1 MASKLNPG
9 ADETLVN
16 VAYRAAM
23 TNTPGDYSDT
33 LEKAAES
40 YGKTM
45 EASAKMWKDVAT
57 VGAAVGN
64 EMVKNSKEWAT
75 MAAEGAALDSEGATF
90 LEEEVYALKDEIKA
104 LGFLPNLFGDRETRQ
119 EKARLKSKQAELFAE
134 IDAAGNSIA
143 EGVAAIAAGTYD
155 SNLGN
160 IGQDEMINAIV
171 KSNLKNKITGEGNYA
186 KLSRDEK
193 TGELMYT
200 LYKENGSLATLTP
213 GGEAQTMT
221 IGQFN
226 DVIANNKKDGG
237 VMLNGLNTRN
247 DGAYNRGLKSIN
259 GVYAEEMRQADL
271 NYLDSILGDN
281 PINLKRAMHTTF
293 GYSNTSFYDD
303 VTDPLNGVNSEFS
316 ADLYGTLLKVTGGGD
331 ALTGG
336 ITEGMVDTD
345 GEEGISA
352 QEAMNSKN
360 YQILTANLLGLKDP
374 KVTKA
379 YFKDYTAKNFQAAFE
394 YGHGNKKPKPGS
406 GTGTDV
412 SFVNL
417 RSGKSSNIGANTGNG
432 YVPNSALN
440 TIGKSINDRDII
452 DLGDDKFIWD
462 NDKKAYTLDGET
474 INNKYS
480 LFSTIYGENFDP
492 ANIISMYNGI
502 EDWTVDTRQSS
513 SFDEKTNLSIGL
525 VAKKDE
531 DVASDLNDII
541 PPKADDRNP
550 RNLGFE
556 AVAALDNIV
565 ALKDD
570 FGKTLKFPK
579 VYPKGHE
586 KAGEPHPRAGTNAL
600 FFTKGNTTENTKN
613 LASMIDILKVFGLY
627 DNISKQL
634 P

>member
-9 ADETLVN
+9 ADATLVN

-23 TNTPGDYSDT
+23 ANTPGDYSDT

-57 VGAAVGN
+57 VGAAVGS

-104 LGFLPNLFGDRETRQ
+104 LGFLPNLFGDRETKQ

-247 DGAYNRGLKSIN
+247 DGAYDRGLKSIN

-293 GYSNTSFYDD
+293 GFSNTSFYDD

-352 QEAMNSKN
+352 QEAMNSEN

-394 YGHGNKKPKPGS
+394 FGHKKRPQQKPWEAMGITALQYAKLNQGEDIEFDKSTFVPNVIDPDSGDREIQVSNSSRANAYRNLQNKSRGFQGANGYYGITKNGKYIRYDDKQQYDKAHK
-406 GTGTDV
+406 GTLNHYQSEDAWEDMFGASFGTDRYIDATRV
-412 SFVNL
+412 AELEGAYSNVIQSN
-417 RSGKSSNIGANTGNG
+417 RS
-432 YVPNSALN
+432 
-440 TIGKSINDRDII
+440 
-452 DLGDDKFIWD
+452 
-462 NDKKAYTLDGET
+462 
-474 INNKYS
+474 
-480 LFSTIYGENFDP
+480 
-492 ANIISMYNGI
+492 
-502 EDWTVDTRQSS
+502 
-513 SFDEKTNLSIGL
+513 
-525 VAKKDE
+525 
-531 DVASDLNDII
+531 SD
-541 PPKADDRNP
+541 
-550 RNLGFE
+550 
-556 AVAALDNIV
+556 
-565 ALKDD
+565 
-570 FGKTLKFPK
+570 
-579 VYPKGHE
+579 YY
-586 KAGEPHPRAGTNAL
+586 
-600 FFTKGNTTENTKN
+600 KN
-613 LASMIDILKVFGLY
+613 LIK
-627 DNISKQL
+627 K
-634 P
+634 